1 MPSQGGTLHFLM
13 SLISVEM
20 WLVIGA
26 LLSVGLIAEN
36 NWSTDK
42 KSISIEIAGAAFCVD
57 GSAAD

>member
-1 MPSQGGTLHFLM
+1 M

-42 KSISIEIAGAAFCVD
+42 KLILIEIAGTAFCVY